1 MSHCIVHDVHLC
13 VCVAETDTFA
23 RSRPHRSASDDQ
35 LLSHSGAFTSI
46 VRDSSAPSLH
56 CDSDDI
62 ENLMKS
68 DQVSREQEQWRRPTC
83 SHDVPE
89 NCSSSCWTF
98 ANYDGYEARQCLTTD
113 DDSDKAGSCSSM
125 TQPFPIAK
133 SKSSELCSADDQSQC
148 HQAPASQST
157 CFYPASW

>member
-1 MSHCIVHDVHLC
+1 MHLC
-13 VCVAETDTFA
+13 VCAAETDTFA

-98 ANYDGYEARQCLTTD
+98 ADGDEARQCLTTD
-113 DDSDKAGSCSSM
+113 DDSDKADSCSSM